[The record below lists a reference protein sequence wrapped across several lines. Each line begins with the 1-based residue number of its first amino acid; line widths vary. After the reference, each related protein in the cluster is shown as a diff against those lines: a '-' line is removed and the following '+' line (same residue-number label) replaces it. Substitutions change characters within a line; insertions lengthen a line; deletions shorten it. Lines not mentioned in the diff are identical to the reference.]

1 MDDTVYENYDISME
15 KWIQFCQS
23 RRGYEYLENKLM
35 EEKKKKELEEAA
47 QSRSTDTIIDP

>member
-35 EEKKKKELEEAA
+35 DEDDKTELESNSNSYEGN
-47 QSRSTDTIIDP
+47 